1 MNDYGSALVA
11 GRFYVHDSV
20 GIYVD
25 ISRFYDFGV
34 GRVNRQPF
42 VYFRV
47 VLGFRQRRSE
57 LVGNIVRQLGGFAG
71 DYGVVRSEDTYIR
84 NGDRIKYEEAVR
96 KVPTTSMNTYSGSY
110 NRFVTPIVTEKVYEL
125 AKKQK
130 EDANRQLKLNVYKQ
144 ALGLILSY
152 ENLAN
157 QEELLKIDQQKLERA
172 YSNYI
177 AGRITLDTYT
187 SQQVT
192 VENRKDTIADLKYD
206 LEKKNMDFKLLL
218 NIPMSEEDLVI
229 EKVEL
234 KYDSPDTI
242 DLKMVIQEALEN
254 DSTIYSRA
262 MDVKIQEKVME
273 LTEKFYDDDM
283 AVYWQNT
290 YNYKN
295 ALYNDDLA
303 KINLEYNIRVAYNNL
318 KSKYN
323 KIKLAEKNLELREK
337 TMNETYQ
344 MYRTQLTTWDSYIST
359 VINYNSARYSLLSNQ
374 INYMIA
380 KADFD
385 YLIGR

>member
-1 MNDYGSALVA
+1 MKKSARVLITILMVCLVSTAAAAGS
-11 GRFYVHDSV
+11 GKISV
-20 GIYVD
+20 DQAIEMAIENNWKQDELRD
-25 ISRFYDFGV
+25 IQIEEY
-34 GRVNRQPF
+34 
-42 VYFRV
+42 
-47 VLGFRQRRSE
+47 
-57 LVGNIVRQLGGFAG
+57 
-71 DYGVVRSEDTYIR
+71 
-84 NGDRIKYEEAVR
+84 RINYEEAVR

-157 QEELLKIDQQKLERA
+157 QEELLKIDQQTLERA